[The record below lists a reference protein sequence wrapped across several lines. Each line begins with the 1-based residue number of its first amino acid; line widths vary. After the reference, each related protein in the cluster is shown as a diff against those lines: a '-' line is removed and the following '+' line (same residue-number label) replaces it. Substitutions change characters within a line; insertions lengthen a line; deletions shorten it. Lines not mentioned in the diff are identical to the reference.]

1 MAPAPKYSPQEQEDI
16 ILNAAVDCINE
27 SSLLDFTMSS
37 ISKAAGLSM
46 GSIYKH
52 VQCKEDIIF
61 ALATKVF
68 RHNSNNFKKVLKL
81 PLTTPEKLVAIS
93 LLSPEK
99 NALFPFDS
107 HLESFA
113 ANEVVIASA
122 SPLWTER
129 MIKAHEECEKVF
141 NECMTHAA
149 QSGEIILG
157 NNPEQLIE
165 EINLGGW
172 ALYSGY
178 QYVARVV
185 QIRNISEGTDSL
197 NEPLALDST
206 PIRSVQRFLNAYQWK
221 TPLDAEGI
229 AKAAEL
235 LTEQNLR

>member
-1 MAPAPKYSPQEQEDI
+1 MAPAPKYSPQQQEEI

-68 RHNSNNFKKVLKL
+68 RHHSNNFKKILQM
-81 PLTTPEKLVAIS
+81 PLTTPERIIAIS

-99 NALFPFDS
+99 IELFPFDS

-113 ANEVVIASA
+113 ANEVIIASA

-141 NECMTHAA
+141 NECMTQAA
-149 QSGEIILG
+149 LSGELTLDKS
-157 NNPEQLIE
+157 PEQMIE
-165 EINLGGW
+165 EINLGCW
-172 ALYSGY
+172 ALFTGY

-185 QIRNISEGTDSL
+185 QIRHISEGTDSL
-197 NEPLALDST
+197 KEPLALDST
-206 PIRSVQRFLNAYQWK
+206 PIRSMQRLLNAYQWK
-221 TPLDAEGI
+221 TPLDSAGI

-235 LTEQNLR
+235 LTQHNLR